1 MFRGLGTEGDSL
13 RYAMKKKAEPK
24 KQWKSSWT
32 WLLVGTTVLIVIIYF
47 AVGRK
52 KDKVTFTELYGI
64 WRSYDPRYQ
73 KCYLIIN
80 DLSLVIGAADGKA
93 YVYFLNSVEK
103 KTAGGATLYTFH
115 SENPTG
121 EEYDFWLNR
130 DQSANNGDLHFK
142 NQPNIRWYKG
152 KQAFENDED

>member
-1 MFRGLGTEGDSL
+1 LP
-13 RYAMKKKAEPK
+13 RYAMKKKVEPK

-32 WLLVGTTVLIVIIYF
+32 WLLVSAAVLIIIIYF

-52 KDKVTFTELYGI
+52 NDEVTFTELYGI
-64 WRSYDPRYQ
+64 WRSHDPRYQ

-80 DLSLVIGAADGKA
+80 NLSLVIGAADGKA

-103 KTAGGATLYTFH
+103 KTAGGVTLYTFH
-115 SENPTG
+115 SENPEG

-130 DQSANNGDLHFK
+130 DQSATSGDLHFK

-152 KQAFENDED
+152 KQAFEDDED